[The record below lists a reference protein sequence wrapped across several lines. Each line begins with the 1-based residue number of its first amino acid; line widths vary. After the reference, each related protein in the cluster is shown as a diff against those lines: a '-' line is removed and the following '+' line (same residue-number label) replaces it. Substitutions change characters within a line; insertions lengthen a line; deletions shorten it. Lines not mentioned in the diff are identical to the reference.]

1 MAANEAHVRGVST
14 LDMLKLIATVLM
26 ITDHAGL
33 YFFDSN
39 WFRVIG
45 RPAAIIF
52 GFLIGFSGSGRV
64 PPVWIGLGLGLTLL
78 EGWLFPQKMDRGLD
92 ILISLALTRIAMP
105 FFERLHANRPLDLA
119 PAAVLLLLVAEP
131 LNTSL
136 EYATEVT
143 VVALL
148 GLTVR
153 LDRGQPD
160 QKAARDAIALIALAG
175 LSLITIR
182 HFELEGWQAVACMA
196 TIGGT
201 VLALSRFERRP
212 ARAPAALAPLMRFI
226 GHNTLWIYA
235 IHLAVF
241 QVVAWWILQAPEAD

>member
-1 MAANEAHVRGVST
+1 MPANEAHVRGVST
-14 LDMLKLIATVLM
+14 LDMLKLMATVLM
-26 ITDHAGL
+26 IVDHAGL
-33 YFFDSN
+33 YFADGN
-39 WFRVIG
+39 WLRIIG

-52 GFLIGFSGSGRV
+52 GFLIGFSGSSRV

-105 FFERLHANRPLDLA
+105 FFERLHASGPLYLA

-131 LNTSL
+131 LNKSL

-148 GLTVR
+148 ALAVR
-153 LDRGQPD
+153 LDSGGPG

-175 LSLITIR
+175 LSLIAIR

-196 TIGGT
+196 AIGGT

-212 ARAPAALAPLMRFI
+212 APPPAVLAPLMRFV
-226 GHNTLWIYA
+226 GRNTLWIYA

-241 QVVAWWILQAPEAD
+241 QIAAWWFLHAPEAD